1 MGIVR
6 NWIRNHWLTLLG
18 IALGTIAGF
27 LYWSEI
33 GCANGTCAITS
44 NWLNSTL
51 YGATMGGLLLSI
63 FSSRKK
69 DQHD

>member
-1 MGIVR
+1 MR
-6 NWIRNHWLTLLG
+6 SNWLTLLG
-18 IALGTIAGF
+18 IVLGAIAGL

-51 YGATMGGLLLSI
+51 YGATMGGLLLRT
-63 FSSRKK
+63 FSSGKK
-69 DQHD
+69 NQHD

>member
-1 MGIVR
+1 MR
-6 NWIRNHWLTLLG
+6 SNRLTLLG
-18 IALGTIAGF
+18 IVLGAIAGL

-33 GCANGTCAITS
+33 GCTNGTCAITS

-51 YGATMGGLLLSI
+51 YGATMGGLLLST
-63 FSSRKK
+63 FSSGKK

>member
-6 NWIRNHWLTLLG
+6 NWIRSHWLTLLG
-18 IALGTIAGF
+18 IALGAIAGF

-51 YGATMGGLLLSI
+51 YGATMGGLLLST

>member
-6 NWIRNHWLTLLG
+6 NWIRSHWLTLLG
-18 IALGTIAGF
+18 IALGAIAGF

-44 NWLNSTL
+44 NWLKSAL
-51 YGATMGGLLLSI
+51 YGAVMGGLLLNILSN
-63 FSSRKK
+63 RKK
-69 DQHD
+69 NQHD